1 MLMVKEKS
9 RRTTAT
15 ARKTPKKSSKTA
27 KKSHKTALQPR
38 LIVLFAAIPAITVL
52 CFALIP
58 YLFQSRV
65 TPADDPTD
73 TKYYFTDSK
82 YKDISSKFVERKSSF
97 EQTSI
102 EYPVTKNQRINDTI
116 AATID
121 EKDAEF
127 RELLGARPSQLTEP
141 FTNLTSYQVSHN
153 SDDFLSITVSIK
165 QDTHGAHP
173 ANYSRFWT
181 FDKHTG
187 EVVTLKNLLGDST
200 ENLSRIS
207 QLIQQK
213 AAEIVRKKDENYSV
227 DPIPDE
233 QLTNFIAT
241 ENIIT
246 LPYEPGSIAVYA
258 AGDITVSIDVAE
270 IADYLQNDTA
280 RKIFDVPKPAPP
292 AEPAPKP
299 IAPQTSSGSCS
310 DKCVALTF
318 DDGPGIHT
326 SRLLDTLDKYNAK
339 ATFFVVGE
347 KVAARQDIL
356 QQQIARGHQI
366 GNHSWS
372 HPDLTKLSTENI
384 QSELAHTNDAIK
396 AATGRAPTVMRPPYG
411 AINQNVSQQLRANG
425 MSAILWSVDTRDWAD
440 RDSQIV
446 CTRAVSGARSGA
458 IILFHDIHPT
468 SVDAIPCVLDAL
480 TKQGYTF
487 VTIDTLFGGGTQPG
501 RTYFS
506 AL

>member
-9 RRTTAT
+9 RRAT

-27 KKSHKTALQPR
+27 KKSRKLTLQPR
-38 LIVLFAAIPAITVL
+38 LIILFAAIPAVTVL
-52 CFALIP
+52 CFALIS
-58 YLFQSRV
+58 YLFQPRV

-73 TKYYFTDSK
+73 TKYYFASSK
-82 YKDISSKFVERKSSF
+82 YKDITSKFVERKSSF

-102 EYPVTKNQRINDTI
+102 EYPITKNKKINQTI

-213 AAEIVRKKDENYSV
+213 ATEIVHKKDENYAV

-233 QLTNFIAT
+233 QLTNFTAV
-241 ENIIT
+241 ENTIT

-292 AEPAPKP
+292 AKPTLKPAATP
-299 IAPQTSSGSCS
+299 TNTGNCN
-310 DKCVALTF
+310 DKCIALTF
-318 DDGPGIHT
+318 DDGPSAHT

-356 QQQIARGHQI
+356 QRQIARGHQI
-366 GNHSWS
+366 GNHSWG

-384 QSELAHTNDAIK
+384 QNELARTNDAIK

-446 CTRAVSGARSGA
+446 CTRAVSNARSGA

-480 TKQGYTF
+480 TKQGYAF

>member
-1 MLMVKEKS
+1 MVKEKIHK
-9 RRTTAT
+9 AKT
-15 ARKTPKKSSKTA
+15 ARKTSKKPSKTA
-27 KKSHKTALQPR
+27 KKSRKTTLQPR
-38 LIVLFAAIPAITVL
+38 LIILFAAIPAVVTL
-52 CFALIP
+52 CFALVP
-58 YLFQSRV
+58 YLLQPRV
-65 TPADDPTD
+65 IPADDPTD
-73 TKYYFTDSK
+73 TKYYFTSSK
-82 YKDISSKFVERKSSF
+82 YKDITSKFVERKSSF

-102 EYPVTKNQRINDTI
+102 EYPVTKNQKINGTI

-127 RELLGARPSQLTEP
+127 RELLKQRPDQLTEP

-153 SDDFLSITVSIK
+153 SDNFLSITVSIK

-187 EVVTLKNLLGDST
+187 EVVTLKNLLGDSA
-200 ENLSRIS
+200 ENLSHLS

-213 AAEIVRKKDENYSV
+213 ALETARKKDENYSV
-227 DPIPDE
+227 DSISDE
-233 QLTNFIAT
+233 QLTNFTAT
-241 ENIIT
+241 ENVIT

-258 AGDITVSIDVAE
+258 AGYITVSIDVVE

-292 AEPAPKP
+292 ASPG
-299 IAPQTSSGSCS
+299 TCN
-310 DKCVALTF
+310 DKCIALTF
-318 DDGPGIHT
+318 DDGPGAHT
-326 SRLLDTLDKYNAK
+326 SRLLDTLDKFGAK

-356 QQQIARGHQI
+356 RQQTARGHQI

-372 HPDLTKLSTENI
+372 HPDLTKLSAENI
-384 QSELAHTNDAIK
+384 QSELARTNSAIK
-396 AATGRAPTVMRPPYG
+396 AATGHAPTVMRPPYG
-411 AINQNVSQQLRANG
+411 AINQTVSQRLQANG
-425 MSAILWSVDTRDWAD
+425 MSAVMWSVDTRDWAD
-440 RDSQIV
+440 RNSQIV